1 MSTTRIITFSISA
14 VASIRHKASITDSV
28 KKPKVMNRSSS
39 RITGTVKTAIT
50 MAAMIVNNLGLL
62 SIACCIKVPPYI
74 YILNK
79 ITENLSTVTEKMSAY
94 VAELLGKSK
103 IDSITIVPT
112 KNSITLIS
120 YILTS
125 TNYL

>member
-1 MSTTRIITFSISA
+1 
-14 VASIRHKASITDSV
+14 
-28 KKPKVMNRSSS
+28 
-39 RITGTVKTAIT
+39 
-50 MAAMIVNNLGLL
+50 
-62 SIACCIKVPPYI
+62 
-74 YILNK
+74 
-79 ITENLSTVTEKMSAY
+79 MSAY
-94 VAELLGKSK
+94 VAELLEKSK